1 MIHLHPHPNPP
12 YPYGGRRHA
21 DPDVL
26 APAVAVTDVVVRYAD
41 HIALDGVSCRVP
53 RGHVVAVVG
62 PNGAG
67 KSSLLKAIAGLSHPH
82 SGTVAV
88 FGNRPGLCH
97 HRSAYLPQRG
107 DIDWR
112 FPVTLERLVL
122 AGRFVHLGWFRRPK
136 AADYELVHRTLK
148 RFGIAELASRQI
160 SALSGGQQQR
170 ALIARAIVQGA
181 ELLLLDEPFNNLD
194 ADTRAEMV
202 ALYAELKLTDRTLL
216 VATHDTDRLDAFDDV
231 IRLRDGRREATA

>member
-1 MIHLHPHPNPP
+1 
-12 YPYGGRRHA
+12 
-21 DPDVL
+21 
-26 APAVAVTDVVVRYAD
+26 VAVTDIVVRYAD
-41 HIALDGVSCRVP
+41 HVALNGVSCIVP
-53 RGHVVAVVG
+53 RGSVVAVVG

-82 SGTVAV
+82 SGTVSV

-112 FPVTLERLVL
+112 FPVTLERLIL
-122 AGRFVHLGWFRRPK
+122 AGRFVHLGWFKRPK

-148 RFGIAELASRQI
+148 RFGIAELAGRQI
-160 SALSGGQQQR
+160 AALSGGQQQR

-194 ADTRAEMV
+194 TDTRAEMF
-202 ALYAELKLTDRTLL
+202 ALYVELKTTGRTLL

-231 IRLRDGRREATA
+231 IRLRDGRRESA